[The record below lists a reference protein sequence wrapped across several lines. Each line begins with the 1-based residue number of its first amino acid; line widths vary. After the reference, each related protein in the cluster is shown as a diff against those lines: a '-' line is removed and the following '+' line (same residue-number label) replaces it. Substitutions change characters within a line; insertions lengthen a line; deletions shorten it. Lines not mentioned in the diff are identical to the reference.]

1 MPAPGAAA
9 LLVIDMISLMD
20 FPGAQRMSRPA
31 LAAARRIHALRR
43 AFHARSWPVVFAN
56 DDFTHWRGDFRE
68 MVAMAAATEGVPRR
82 VAALLEPDARDHHL
96 LKPRHSAFLGTP
108 LPVLLA
114 KLGVRRLLLTGM
126 ALEGCVLAT
135 ALDANARDYRVAVVR
150 DAVAGLPELRAAT
163 LKVLSGSEA
172 ARIVTS
178 QGAIRWAAAAGPRPN
193 AR

>member
-1 MPAPGAAA
+1 MPARGTTA

-20 FPGAQRMSRPA
+20 FPGANRMAGPA

-56 DDFTHWRGDFRE
+56 DHFAHWHGGFRE
-68 MVAMAAATEGVPRR
+68 LVAMAAAANGAPGRI
-82 VAALLEPDARDHHL
+82 AALLAPDDRDHHL
-96 LKPRHSAFLGTP
+96 LKPKHSAFLGTP
-108 LPVLLA
+108 LPVLLG

-135 ALDANARDYRVAVVR
+135 ALDANAREYEVAVAR
-150 DAVAGLPELRAAT
+150 DAVAGLPRLRAAT
-163 LKVLSGSEA
+163 LKVLSGAKA
-172 ARIVTS
+172 ARIVTGA
-178 QGAIRWAAAAGPRPN
+178 GAIRWAAGARAG